1 MKKYFNLKRYKE
13 LLELEQS
20 GKLSSFNDELVNLCT
35 NVEKQIIYNRKNDY
49 FKLIDNYLSQVISP
63 HDFRIQ
69 LSEMTFQDARNANV
83 ILKDFQK
90 LEVFTLET
98 DCNQF
103 MSVMFRII
111 ELCEGYY
118 EMWFDTTEL
127 MPEDKFYKLVKDYYT
142 QLEIYK

>member
-90 LEVFTLET
+90 LEVFTLAT
-98 DCNQF
+98 DLEQF
-103 MSVMFRII
+103 INLIFEII
-111 ELCEGYY
+111 TLCKEYY
-118 EMWFDTTEL
+118 EMWDDRTEL
-127 MPEDKFYKLVKDYYT
+127 MPEDEFYNLVSQYFFELEKFK
-142 QLEIYK
+142 